1 MADHLNYYNKIK
13 LIPTVNL
20 TDLDKKTLFT
30 QRKNYY
36 FNLGLTKN
44 NFFDRSILEL
54 CAGTG
59 YNAYFLK
66 KQFKVKKIKLIDNN
80 IESIKSAKKNLSK
93 LNNVKILNKNI
104 NNFKTKEK
112 FDYVIMENALDNFS
126 NEKII
131 IKKILDLTKKDGN
144 IILTLGDNY
153 GIFSNK
159 LRYVFSLILIEQ
171 SKIINFKDKINFLS
185 NIFSEHLNYL
195 STNTR
200 KVDKWV
206 LDNILNS
213 EWIRKKNYIN
223 HAYLIKFIKNKAVIQ
238 NISPSFC
245 KRFDWYKTLNPK
257 TLNNKYLKSYL
268 NERINFL
275 DFETSFNKKLNID
288 KNLKQIFIIINQ
300 LVPDK
305 VLNKKLLNDLETELK
320 KLVLKLKKLNRK
332 NKVVLTIEEFIL
344 ILQNYKLKKKINIK
358 TKYLK
363 KFWGIYT
370 QHVLLYKY

>member
-13 LIPTVNL
+13 SIPTVNL

-66 KQFKVKKIKLIDNN
+66 KQFQIKKIKLIDNN

-131 IKKILDLTKKDGN
+131 IKKILYLTKKDGN

-213 EWIRKKNYIN
+213 KWIRKKNYIN
-223 HAYLIKFIKNKAVIQ
+223 HSDLIKFIKNKAVIQ

-245 KRFDWYKTLNPK
+245 KRFDWYKTLNLK
-257 TLNNKYLKSYL
+257 KLNNKYLKSYL

-275 DFETSFNKKLNID
+275 DFETSFNKKLDID
-288 KNLKQIFIIINQ
+288 KNLNQIFIIINQ

-305 VLNKKLLNDLETELK
+305 VLNKKLLNYLETELK

-363 KFWGIYT
+363 KFWGVYT